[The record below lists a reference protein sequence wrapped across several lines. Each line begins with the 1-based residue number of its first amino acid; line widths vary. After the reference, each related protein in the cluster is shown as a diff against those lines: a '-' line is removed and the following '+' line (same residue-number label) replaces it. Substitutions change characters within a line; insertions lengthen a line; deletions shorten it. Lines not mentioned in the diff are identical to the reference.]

1 MSSIAVRTVSLM
13 GLVDELGYSYR
24 APRALQRLLI
34 RLASTRPVAAISR
47 RALHSLDGI
56 ALRLSDGKV
65 TLTTV
70 TSGLPTLWL
79 TTFGAR
85 SGALRTVPLLA
96 FPLGGSLAVIGT
108 GFGQRATPGWV
119 HNLEARGEA
128 VVSHLGVEIEVRARP
143 ALPAE
148 AEMIWD
154 QARRI
159 YGGYANYA
167 AWAEHRTIRV
177 FVLEKAVSGSSE

>member
-1 MSSIAVRTVSLM
+1 M
-13 GLVDELGYSYR
+13 GLADELGYSYR
-24 APRALQRLLI
+24 APGALQRWVI
-34 RLASTRPVAAISR
+34 RLASTRPVSAISR
-47 RALHSLDGI
+47 RALHSLDRI
-56 ALRLSDGKV
+56 ALRLTDGKA

-79 TTFGAR
+79 TTVGAR

-128 VVSHLGVEIEVRARP
+128 VVSHLGVELEVRARP
-143 ALPAE
+143 ALPTE
-148 AEMIWD
+148 AELIWD
-154 QARRI
+154 QARGI
-159 YGGYANYA
+159 YPGYANYA
-167 AWAEHRTIRV
+167 AWAQHRTIRV
-177 FVLEKAVSGSSE
+177 FMLEKGLSGSLD